1 MSKIVSVVI
10 LGLIA
15 TPAFASTAAVPEMDM
30 GAGAAAIALL
40 AGIAAIIREKTKK
53 SPAHVRR

>member
-1 MSKIVSVVI
+1 MSKYLSVVV
-10 LGLIA
+10 LGLFA

-30 GAGAAAIALL
+30 GAGVAAVALL

-53 SPAHVRR
+53 

>member
-1 MSKIVSVVI
+1 MSKIVSVVV
-10 LGLIA
+10 LGFIA

-53 SPAHVRR
+53 